1 MQASRHTQNTAG
13 ASARMGWA
21 ARLFS
26 RNPAKPSAWKN
37 INRAPTVPRTKN
49 STMAVR
55 KIFRFS
61 FSRPWA
67 WAWLVSLEMARGRP
81 AVEKVSR
88 KL

>member
-1 MQASRHTQNTAG
+1 
-13 ASARMGWA
+13 MGWA

-26 RNPAKPSAWKN
+26 RKPARPSAWKN
-37 INRAPTVPRTKN
+37 MNSEPTVPRHRKRTRD
-49 STMAVR
+49 TR

-67 WAWLVSLEMARGRP
+67 WAWLVSLEMARGSP